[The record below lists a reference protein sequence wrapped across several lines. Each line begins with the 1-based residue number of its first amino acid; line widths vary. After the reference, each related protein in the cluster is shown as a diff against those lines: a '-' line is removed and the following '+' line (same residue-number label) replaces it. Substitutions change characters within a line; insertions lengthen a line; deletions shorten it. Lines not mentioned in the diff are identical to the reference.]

1 MKYSEYEKAFS
12 PARLNKYL
20 VACGGNSA
28 KALTLYRHNVKL
40 CQKFYGIL
48 NIFEVVLRNAINA
61 HYQSVFKDPEWVE
74 HQMRPGGMIEN
85 APQKNE
91 VLRIIDTL
99 KQKDRYT
106 NDRIVS
112 SVSFGFWTH
121 LFTRQPYRLG
131 GQNLLR
137 IFPNRTVGLGQRA
150 VFNELQEIKTF
161 RNRIAHHEAICFDE
175 KGNIDMS
182 RTESKYALILK
193 YINFLGYQSS
203 HLFYGIDIL
212 PDSTI
217 AKIEALK

>member
-1 MKYSEYEKAFS
+1 MKKKFTTLEFS
-12 PARLNKYL
+12 PTRLNKYS
-20 VACGGNSA
+20 VACGGNTA

-48 NIFEVVLRNAINA
+48 NIFEVVLRNALNT
-61 HYQSVFKDPEWVE
+61 HYQSVFNDVEWVE
-74 HQMRPGGMIEN
+74 NQMQPRGMTEN

-91 VLRIIDTL
+91 VLRIIATL
-99 KQKDRYT
+99 RQSRRYT
-106 NDRIVS
+106 NGRVVS

-121 LFTRQPYRLG
+121 LFTRPPFRPG

-161 RNRIAHHEAICFDE
+161 RNRIVHHEAIFFDDN
-175 KGNIDMS
+175 GNIDLT
-182 RTESKYALILK
+182 RTQNKYALILK
-193 YINFLGYQSS
+193 YIAFLGYQSS

>member
-20 VACGGNSA
+20 VACGGNTS
-28 KALTLYRHNVKL
+28 KALNLYRHNVKL

-61 HYQSVFKDPEWVE
+61 HYQSVFNDTDWMAN
-74 HQMRPGGMIEN
+74 QMEAGGMIEN
-85 APQKNE
+85 APHKNE
-91 VLRIIDTL
+91 VCQIVATLR
-99 KQKDRYT
+99 QNGRYT
-106 NDRIVS
+106 NDRVVS
-112 SVSFGFWTH
+112 SVSFGFWTY
-121 LFTRQPYRLG
+121 LFTRQPFRLG

-137 IFPNRTVGLGQRA
+137 IFPNRTAGLGQRA
-150 VFNELQEIKTF
+150 VFNELQEIKNF

-175 KGNIDMS
+175 NGNIDM
-182 RTESKYALILK
+182 TITQSKYALILK
-193 YINFLGYQSS
+193 YINFLGYQSG

>member
-20 VACGGNSA
+20 VACRGNTA
-28 KALTLYRHNVKL
+28 KAMTLYRHNVKL

-61 HYQSVFKDPEWVE
+61 HYQRVLNDSDWVE
-74 HQMRPGGMIEN
+74 NQMRHGGMIEN

-91 VLRIIDTL
+91 VLRIIATL
-99 KQKDRYT
+99 RQNGRYT
-106 NDRIVS
+106 NDRVVS

-137 IFPNRTVGLGQRA
+137 IFPNRTPGLGQRA

-175 KGNIDMS
+175 NGNIDMS
-182 RTESKYALILK
+182 RTQNKYALILK
-193 YINFLGYQSS
+193 YINFLGYKSS

-217 AKIEALK
+217 TKIEALK

>member
-1 MKYSEYEKAFS
+1 
-12 PARLNKYL
+12 
-20 VACGGNSA
+20 
-28 KALTLYRHNVKL
+28 
-40 CQKFYGIL
+40 
-48 NIFEVVLRNAINA
+48 
-61 HYQSVFKDPEWVE
+61 
-74 HQMRPGGMIEN
+74 MRPGGMIEN

-99 KQKDRYT
+99 KQNDRYT

-203 HLFYGIDIL
+203 HLFYDIDIL

>member
-12 PARLNKYL
+12 LARLNKYL
-20 VACGGNSA
+20 VACGGNA
-28 KALTLYRHNVKL
+28 GKALTLYRYNVKL

-61 HYQSVFKDPEWVE
+61 HYQNVFNDADWVE
-74 HQMRPGGMIEN
+74 NQMQPGGMIEN

-91 VLRIIDTL
+91 VSRIITTL
-99 KQKDRYT
+99 RHNGRYS
-106 NDRIVS
+106 NDRVVS

-121 LFTRQPYRLG
+121 LFTKQPFRLG

-137 IFPNRTVGLGQRA
+137 ILPNRTVGLGQRA

-175 KGNIDMS
+175 NGNIDMA
-182 RTESKYALILK
+182 RTQSKYALILK
-193 YINFLGYQSS
+193 YIEFLGYRSS